1 MANDVVISDH
11 RGSRTLSY
19 TQVRALLL
27 TAGLL
32 FLGITAAVN
41 YVRRV
46 ETAEV
51 VAILLF
57 IPIFVAF
64 VLWDWIGGAV
74 AAAGAI
80 AAYTAVRADAI
91 HAVGFGHF
99 QGVMVSRSLAF
110 MAFGVVGGIANR
122 RVRASLSKLDLYD
135 QVDDVTGLYNARY
148 FLEAT
153 GLEMSRSTRYQTIF
167 AVAIVDIPATAF
179 DGTSRRRRDRVIRE
193 IGNGLR
199 KSVRTVDRVV
209 HGRDGTHDRFAV
221 ILPET
226 SADGATTFTDRLVER
241 LSALLAVDS
250 ISGQAISFPGDPA
263 AMDAARRE
271 FADIDRAQHPEHPP
285 MLGVV
290 AA

>member
-11 RGSRTLSY
+11 RSSRTLSY

-64 VLWDWIGGAV
+64 VFWDWVGGV
-74 AAAGAI
+74 I
-80 AAYTAVRADAI
+80 AATVAIGAYAAVRADAI

-99 QGVMVSRSLAF
+99 EGVMVSRSLAF

-122 RVRASLSKLDLYD
+122 RVRSSLSKLDLYD

-153 GLEMSRSTRYQTIF
+153 ALEMSRAARYQTIF
-167 AVAIVDIPATAF
+167 AVAIVDIPVSAF
-179 DGTSRRRRDRVIRE
+179 DGTSRRRRDRVVRE

-209 HGRDGTHDRFAV
+209 HARDPKRDRFAV

-226 SADGATTFTDRLVER
+226 SGEGATTFTDRLVER
-241 LSALLAVDS
+241 LSALLAIES
-250 ISGQAISFPGDPA
+250 ITGQAISCPGNNA
-263 AMDAARRE
+263 ALEQARRE
-271 FADIDRAQHPEHPP
+271 FAEIDRAQHPEHPP
-285 MLGVV
+285 TLGVV